1 MFTLSCA
8 TVFFL
13 LLHMHTIAFYNLIR
27 AQYNWNYRYGYVVP
41 DDVPV
46 LLHKHIGQGEV
57 VDRLWRY
64 PPF

>member
-1 MFTLSCA
+1 
-8 TVFFL
+8 
-13 LLHMHTIAFYNLIR
+13 MHTIAFYNLIR